1 MICSGMEST
10 FTAPVG
16 KIRIEE
22 RNCRKAIKFFTLIEL
37 LVVIAIIAILAG
49 MLLPALNAAKEKA
62 QAISCTGNLKQ
73 CGYAVQLYR
82 DNYDDWFWN
91 GVAGVTDAD
100 NKVYWGLKLKRTGFL
115 NSIKAVRCPVT
126 EIGPASGE
134 YVYSFTYGSASLGGL
149 PASHLRASIY
159 RTFGTTPVS
168 PSQIVLLADVRSIQE
183 VYQWHLFLN
192 YKTSSPGGWGS
203 IHLIHSSA
211 ANAVMSDGHVD
222 VLNNSV
228 LGAKQAYTVGAPT
241 TGLVQIKAAVLKKQ
255 AGQIGY

>member
-1 MICSGMEST
+1 MISSGMEST

-16 KIRIEE
+16 EIRIEN
-22 RNCRKAIKFFTLIEL
+22 RNLRKAIKFFTLIEL

-49 MLLPALNAAKEKA
+49 MLLPALNTAKDKA
-62 QAISCTGNLKQ
+62 RAISCTANLKQ

-126 EIGPASGE
+126 EIGVASGD
-134 YVYSFTYGSASLGGL
+134 YVYSYAYGAASLGGL

-159 RTFGTTPVS
+159 RSFGTTPVS

-211 ANAVMSDGHVD
+211 ANAVMSDGHAE
-222 VLNNSV
+222 VLNHSV
-228 LGAKQAYTVGAPT
+228 LSAKQAYTVGAPT